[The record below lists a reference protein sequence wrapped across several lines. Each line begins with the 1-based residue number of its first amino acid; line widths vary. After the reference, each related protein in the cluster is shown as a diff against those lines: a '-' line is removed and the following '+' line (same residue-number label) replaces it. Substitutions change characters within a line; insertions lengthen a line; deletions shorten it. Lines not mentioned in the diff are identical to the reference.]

1 MAITPA
7 FFVVQ
12 LGFAPLPLPFMNA
25 LREIEVEAS
34 VGRAAM
40 FRLHFE
46 LSRNSFG
53 DFDALAVDIFRPLA
67 PVTVRIAAGLP
78 IPQTL
83 INGHVHD
90 ARLQASNTPGA
101 STLEVVGMDALGT
114 TMAHVQQPFTWPNS
128 PDSVVAQAIFGRY
141 GMLSAVIPTP
151 PTRTQLDTTTTQRDN
166 DTAYLFQL
174 ACRNGYEVFVQPD
187 PVVGRDV
194 GHFHPPLT
202 MVPPQGVLSIDFGR
216 QTSLNS
222 FSVAN
227 DMLQPKSVVTS
238 TVDPNSRAPI
248 PSFGLVSTD
257 LPMGL
262 EPALNRIVPPPV
274 ERPAGTDA
282 ASPAE
287 AQMQAL
293 SRATSSSR
301 AIKANGEVDGIKYAR
316 PLMVGLPVLVRGA
329 GRQNSGLYYVN
340 TVTHRISRDNYT
352 QSFQAVRNAV
362 GLTGAEIFIDPLAA
376 VA

>member
-1 MAITPA
+1 
-7 FFVVQ
+7 
-12 LGFAPLPLPFMNA
+12 
-25 LREIEVEAS
+25 
-34 VGRAAM
+34 
-40 FRLHFE
+40 
-46 LSRNSFG
+46 
-53 DFDALAVDIFRPLA
+53 
-67 PVTVRIAAGLP
+67 
-78 IPQTL
+78 
-83 INGHVHD
+83 
-90 ARLQASNTPGA
+90 
-101 STLEVVGMDALGT
+101 
-114 TMAHVQQPFTWPNS
+114 
-128 PDSVVAQAIFGRY
+128 
-141 GMLSAVIPTP
+141 
-151 PTRTQLDTTTTQRDN
+151 
-166 DTAYLFQL
+166 
-174 ACRNGYEVFVQPD
+174 
-187 PVVGRDV
+187 
-194 GHFHPPLT
+194 
-202 MVPPQGVLSIDFGR
+202 
-216 QTSLNS
+216 
-222 FSVAN
+222 
-227 DMLQPKSVVTS
+227 
-238 TVDPNSRAPI
+238 
-248 PSFGLVSTD
+248 
-257 LPMGL
+257 MGL